1 MRGEPFT
8 RTGSYTPAMSFD
20 EIGRELGIGKRG
32 AFMLYRSAMKKI
44 KNRPLSAEKL
54 KELVDFQKRR
64 QA

>member
-1 MRGEPFT
+1 
-8 RTGSYTPAMSFD
+8 MSFD